1 MKGHKI
7 SDARVIGEFPGVCY
21 STNMRKS
28 LNHVV
33 RFKKC
38 NQFLI
43 QSLKWLVSSIS
54 VSNRV
59 YASALKRVL
68 REGILQTP
76 RCSSPITLT
85 LALTLNLTLTLT
97 LTLTHSLSLARS
109 LTHTHSLT
117 HSLTPSHSLSLTL
130 THSHSLTHAL
140 THSLPLTH
148 SPVHAHTYPH
158 TQTHSPSPLH
168 HSHTSSSLLAFYAQS
183 KSREVGNMWSYPVLQ
198 LFCLFLVLLVGF
210 LVAPLSARPRSESV
224 LKRGEDLFLPLKDCD
239 HVYFVE
245 QGHGLKYA
253 TWNHLIHLSVV
264 CWQSVFRLKLPA
276 TAVRVGT
283 ATRDNHVHPVVLEL
297 HHTVDVQCYAIRSQA
312 VPLSNILHDVYNY
325 VYGFFTKGIRWYVNI

>member
-1 MKGHKI
+1 MLSVWKNAI
-7 SDARVIGEFPGVCY
+7 SSSYNRWNGWFPPSLFQTEFTPVRWSECSEKEYCRLQDAALP
-21 STNMRKS
+21 S
-28 LNHVV
+28 L
-33 RFKKC
+33 
-38 NQFLI
+38 
-43 QSLKWLVSSIS
+43 SLSLSIS
-54 VSNRV
+54 LSL
-59 YASALKRVL
+59 SLSL
-68 REGILQTP
+68 SL
-76 RCSSPITLT
+76 SHS
-85 LALTLNLTLTLT
+85 
-97 LTLTHSLSLARS
+97 LTHFHSLARS
-109 LTHTHSLT
+109 LTHSHSLI
-117 HSLTPSHSLSLTL
+117 HSLPLTPSHSLSLTL
-130 THSHSLTHAL
+130 HSLTHSLTHARTHSL
-140 THSLPLTH
+140 THSFPLTH

-198 LFCLFLVLLVGF
+198 LFCLFFVLLVGF

-245 QGHGLKYA
+245 QGYGLKYA

-283 ATRDNHVHPVVLEL
+283 ATQDNHVHPVVLEL
-297 HHTVDVQCYAIRSQA
+297 HHTVDVQCFAIRSQA

-325 VYGFFTKGIRWYVNI
+325 VYGFLLKV